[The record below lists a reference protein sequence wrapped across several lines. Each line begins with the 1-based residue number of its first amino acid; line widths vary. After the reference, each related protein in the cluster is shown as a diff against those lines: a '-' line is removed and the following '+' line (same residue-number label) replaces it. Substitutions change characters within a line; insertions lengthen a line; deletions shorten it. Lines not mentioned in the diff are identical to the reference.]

1 MHEREKETIT
11 LHLII
16 RLFLI
21 LVLCA
26 AIFGFSAYL
35 SNRQSGKTI
44 ETVGDLYMHFMRA
57 ALAFPVQ
64 PDINLYLGL
73 L

>member
-35 SNRQSGKTI
+35 SNRQRGNKI
-44 ETVGDLYMHFMRA
+44 ETVGYFYSQSMIEELVFH
-57 ALAFPVQ
+57 V
-64 PDINLYLGL
+64 
-73 L
+73 